1 MALNKEQQIMET
13 INRSHHIL
21 VVFRA
26 DSGDDLAA
34 ALALKNLFNKLKK
47 EVEIISPDTTPSRLF
62 EFLPNFKD
70 IRSELSPLQKFI
82 IKIDLTKNKLASLSY
97 DVKQD
102 NLFIYITP
110 KTGAITHENIKTAA
124 TDLKF
129 DLIVTLGC
137 PDLPSLGSLYHNNTS
152 LFTKIPIINF
162 DHEPSNENFGS
173 LNWIDISALANTEI
187 IFELLQKTWP
197 DLIDLEIA
205 TLLLTGLIV
214 KTQSF
219 RTANINSRTLQ
230 NASQLVN
237 LGADREKI
245 IQHLYRRRTLPTLKL
260 WGRALSNLKNDTK
273 NSLVWTTLTK
283 NDFID
288 AGASPIEL
296 SGIIDELISNAP
308 EAKIIIIF
316 YEIEDGTEAVI
327 FNQLHLDIKELF
339 RNFNSEGT
347 KNKIKITLKKTPLL
361 EAEQKILEPIK
372 NNLNIK

>member
-1 MALNKEQQIMET
+1 MALNKEQQIMEA

-34 ALALKNLFNKLKK
+34 GLALKNILNKLNKD
-47 EVEIISPDTTPSRLF
+47 VEIISPEAAPSHLF

-124 TDLKF
+124 TNLKF
-129 DLIVTLGC
+129 DLIITVGC
-137 PDLPSLGSLYHNNTS
+137 SDLPSLGSLYHNNTS
-152 LFTKIPIINF
+152 LFAKVPLINF
-162 DHEPSNENFGS
+162 DHEPANENFGS

-260 WGRALSNLKNDTK
+260 WGKALANLKNDSK
-273 NSLVWTTLTK
+273 NSLVWTALTK

-288 AGASPIEL
+288 TGASSLEL

-308 EAKIIIIF
+308 EAKIISIF
-316 YEIEDGTEAVI
+316 YETEVGIEIIIA
-327 FNQLHLDIKELF
+327 NQLNFDLKSALKE
-339 RNFNSEGT
+339 FNPEGI
-347 KNKIKITLKKTPLL
+347 KNKIKIKLDKINLL
-361 EAEQKILEPIK
+361 EAEQKIIEIIK
-372 NNLNIK
+372 NSLDKR